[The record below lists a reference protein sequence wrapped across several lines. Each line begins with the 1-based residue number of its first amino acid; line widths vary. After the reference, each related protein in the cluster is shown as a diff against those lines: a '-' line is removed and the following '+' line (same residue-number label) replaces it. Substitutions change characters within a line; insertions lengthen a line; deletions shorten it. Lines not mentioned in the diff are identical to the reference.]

1 MGERSESIKTDVAA
15 ACVKILRDL
24 EFEVRTATNAIR
36 CNKLMELE
44 ESLWRQETLCARL
57 KRSIY
62 AIRPAML
69 NADSAFLL
77 REEVSRLKEQSQTYE
92 KLVSRASRS
101 TAILQHLCSLYRN
114 AAQHPGRAMYRS
126 ISREA

>member
-1 MGERSESIKTDVAA
+1 MHQRSESTDPDIVAV
-15 ACVKILRDL
+15 CVKVLRDL
-24 EFEVRTATNAIR
+24 EIEVQTAAYAITS
-36 CNKLMELE
+36 NKLTDLE

-57 KRSIY
+57 KRCIST
-62 AIRPAML
+62 IRPAML
-69 NADSAFLL
+69 NANSAGLL
-77 REEVSRLKEQSQTYE
+77 REEASRLKVQSQVYE

-114 AAQHPGRAMYRS
+114 AAQHPGRTVYRQ